1 MKPSAYVILLLFFDW
16 QGSHSHANANAGAAA
31 DRSPELILLP
41 GFPER
46 NAAVAPGPRIP
57 PLLLLLLHAYRKQVG
72 SGFDGRLKTVAAGG
86 WHGWMSE
93 V

>member
-1 MKPSAYVILLLFFDW
+1 MFYCFFGFFDC

-31 DRSPELILLP
+31 DGSPELILLP
-41 GFPER
+41 GFSEQ

-57 PLLLLLLHAYRKQVG
+57 LPPPLLLLLHAYRKQVG
-72 SGFDGRLKTVAAGG
+72 SGFDGRLKAVAAGG